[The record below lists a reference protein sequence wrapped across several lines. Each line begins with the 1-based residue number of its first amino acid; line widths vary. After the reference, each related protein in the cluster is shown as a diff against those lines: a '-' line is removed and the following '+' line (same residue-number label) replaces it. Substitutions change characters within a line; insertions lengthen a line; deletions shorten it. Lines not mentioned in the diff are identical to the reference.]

1 MLTLLKIFGRL
12 SDTCQDFICLCMQQ
26 RFSKNEMKRF
36 QITQVCTAADLK
48 GHAWLFEPVSAREN
62 KKRSQMTLS
71 PDSKL
76 DVMLT
81 LKELLNVSSDW
92 MESKASRGIGN
103 HSHSQGGSVPSDF

>member
-1 MLTLLKIFGRL
+1 
-12 SDTCQDFICLCMQQ
+12 MQQ

-48 GHAWLFEPVSAREN
+48 GHAWLHDPMSAREN
-62 KKRSQMTLS
+62 KKRSQITLAV
-71 PDSKL
+71 DSKL

-92 MESKASRGIGN
+92 MDVKSRGIGGA
-103 HSHSQGGSVPSDF
+103 SHSQSGQVPSDFQ